1 MTEAPA
7 NTLLDSAKGM
17 LRRQAGFLAFAG
29 SSVAVNAATLIAGVL
44 VLRWIEPAAIGV
56 WQTLLLAQS
65 WLNLIRF
72 GVLNGMNRELPYLL
86 GRNDT
91 AAAYRTAQIAQLHA
105 LLCSVLAAAGFS
117 LSLVFLGTWG
127 EAWLWGL
134 AAMLVVAAAGFYNG
148 YLQAT
153 FRSHK
158 EFDRLS
164 KVQWLQAAFLL
175 LLPAFAWR
183 WGFAGF
189 CAHAALQAM
198 LVTGCAH
205 ALRPIRLPPAF
216 DWKVARQL
224 LATGLPLFVSSYLY
238 VVGLGLERVVLLYR
252 GHVQALGM
260 YAPAVA
266 VLSAMAVVPAA
277 VSMYLYPRISFH
289 LGQTQ
294 DPRQLWKLSRFA
306 IAASVGCG
314 LPVVLLGWPLIP
326 PVVAEWFPAYAPAVP
341 AMRISLLTGLMLGFA
356 SGTTLLGS
364 LKAWKLQYIYVG
376 TFLAAKAFFPWYWS
390 SGPDPV
396 TGVAW
401 GGLLAATV
409 TAVVA
414 VWVAYRAT
422 HQETGRAAAAMTEE
436 AVRLPGGPSL
446 DV

>member
-1 MTEAPA
+1 MAETSA
-7 NTLLDSAKGM
+7 NTLLDSAKGI
-17 LRRQAGFLAFAG
+17 LRRQSGFLTFAG

-44 VLRWIEPAAIGV
+44 VLRWIEPAAMGV

-72 GVLNGMNRELPYLL
+72 GILNGMNRELPYLL
-86 GRNDT
+86 GRNET
-91 AAAYRTAQIAQLHA
+91 AAAYRTAQIAQFHA
-105 LLCSVLAAAGFS
+105 VLCSVLAAVGFS
-117 LSLVFLGTWG
+117 LSLAFLWTWG
-127 EAWLWGL
+127 ETWAWGL
-134 AAMLVVAAAGFYNG
+134 AAMIVVAAAGFYNG

-158 EFDRLS
+158 EFSRLS

-175 LLPAFAWR
+175 LLPVFAWR

-189 CAHAALQAM
+189 CVHAALLAV
-198 LVTGCAH
+198 LATGWAH
-205 ALRPIRLPPAF
+205 VLRPIRLPPAF
-216 DWKVARQL
+216 DWKVARLL

-238 VVGLGLERVVLLYR
+238 AVGLGLERVVLLYR
-252 GHVQALGM
+252 GDVQALGM

-277 VSMYLYPRISFH
+277 VAMYLYPQMSFR

-326 PVVAEWFPAYAPAVP
+326 PIVAEWFPAYAPAVP

-364 LKAWKLQYIYVG
+364 LKAWKLQYFYVG
-376 TFLAAKAFFPWYWS
+376 TFLAAKALFPWYWS

-401 GGLLAATV
+401 GGLLAASV

-414 VWVAYRAT
+414 VAVAYLAT
-422 HQETGRAAAAMTEE
+422 HQAGHTEASEILEETARLSGE
-436 AVRLPGGPSL
+436 APPEI
-446 DV
+446 

>member
-1 MTEAPA
+1 MAETPA
-7 NTLLDSAKGM
+7 NSHLDSARGFI
-17 LRRQAGFLAFAG
+17 RRQAGFLTFAG
-29 SSVAVNAATLIAGVL
+29 SSVAVNAATLMAGVL
-44 VLRWIEPAAIGV
+44 VLRWIEPASMGV
-56 WQTLLLAQS
+56 WQTLLLVQS
-65 WLNLIRF
+65 WLNLIRL
-72 GVLNGMNRELPYLL
+72 GVLNGMNRELPYLF
-86 GRNDT
+86 GRNQT
-91 AAAYRTAQIAQLHA
+91 AAAYRTAQIAQFHA
-105 LLCSVLAAAGFS
+105 MLCSVLAAAGFAV
-117 LSLVFLGTWG
+117 SLVFLWTWG
-127 EAWLWGL
+127 EAWTWGL
-134 AAMLVVAAAGFYNG
+134 AAMLIVAATGFYNG

-153 FRSHK
+153 FRSHE

-164 KVQWLQAAFLL
+164 RVQWLQAAFLL
-175 LLPAFAWR
+175 LLPVFAWR

-189 CAHAALQAM
+189 CVHAALQGI

-205 ALRPIRLPPAF
+205 ALRPIRRPPAF

-238 VVGLGLERVVLLYR
+238 AVGLGLERVVLLYR
-252 GHVQALGM
+252 GDVALLGM
-260 YAPAVA
+260 YSPAVA

-277 VSMYLYPRISFH
+277 VAMYLYPQMSFR

-326 PVVAEWFPAYAPAVP
+326 PVVAEWFPAYTPAVP

-364 LKAWKLQYIYVG
+364 LKAWRLQYIYVG

-401 GGLLAATV
+401 GGLLAVTV

-422 HQETGRAAAAMTEE
+422 HQAGRGEAAAILEETGR
-436 AVRLPGGPSL
+436 LPGEAPPEI
-446 DV
+446 